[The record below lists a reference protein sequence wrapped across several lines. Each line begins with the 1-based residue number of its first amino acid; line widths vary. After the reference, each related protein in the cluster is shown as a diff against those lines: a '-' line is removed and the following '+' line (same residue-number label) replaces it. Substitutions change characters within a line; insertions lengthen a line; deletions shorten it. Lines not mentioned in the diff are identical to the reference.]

1 MDTNGKILS
10 LKGQPIGSAT
20 PAVNEETLKQP
31 TTHEPR
37 WFRRIV
43 EAADQ
48 HFARLYEQ
56 ALGDLNAPK
65 SPGTTVDEEQVVRH
79 YQQLWAQYA
88 QHILKSSEPITLN
101 VQAMKEQI
109 EASVNIA
116 KHKARMAQP
125 LHQVA
130 DYTEWDFRL
139 VGQCLNGAVWMNSH
153 CVISVGEGGMVRVW
167 LTDVTTPQGIACD
180 NLLSRCE
187 ILMPSLQAVG
197 MSMQT
202 VYNLLGAYGVNSTAA
217 PTEQELMVARDG
229 IMNSTHR
236 N

>member
-88 QHILKSSEPITLN
+88 SHILKSSEPVPLN
-101 VQAMKEQI
+101 VQAMKEQL
-109 EASVNIA
+109 EASVNMA

-125 LHQVA
+125 LHLVA

-139 VGQCLNGAVWMNSH
+139 VGQCVYGSVWMNSH
-153 CVISVGEGGMVRVW
+153 CVICVGEGGMVRVW
-167 LTDVTTPQGIACD
+167 LTQQTTLMGIECEA
-180 NLLSRCE
+180 LLEQCVVCV
-187 ILMPSLQAVG
+187 PFLQAVG

-217 PTEQELMVARDG
+217 PTEQEVNAAR
-229 IMNSTHR
+229 NKA
-236 N
+236 

>member
-10 LKGQPIGSAT
+10 MGGKPIGSTT
-20 PAVNEETLKQP
+20 PAVNEEALKQP

-65 SPGTTVDEEQVVRH
+65 SPGTSVDEEQVVRH

-88 QHILKSSEPITLN
+88 SHILKSSEPVPLN
-101 VQAMKEQI
+101 VHAMKEQL
-109 EASVNIA
+109 EASVNMA
-116 KHKARMAQP
+116 KHKARMAQS
-125 LHQVA
+125 LHLVM

-139 VGQCLNGAVWMNSH
+139 VGQCVYGAVWMNSH
-153 CVISVGEGGMVRVW
+153 CAICVGEGGMVRVW
-167 LTDVTTPQGIACD
+167 LTQQTTPMGIDCEG
-180 NLLSRCE
+180 LLSNCVHYA
-187 ILMPSLQAVG
+187 PFLQAVG

-202 VYNLLGAYGVNSTAA
+202 VYNLLGAFGVNSTAA
-217 PTEQELMVARDG
+217 PTEQEVIRARN
-229 IMNSTHR
+229 IA
-236 N
+236 